1 MFQCLFL
8 NLFSPADYVRKIQFG
23 KTEKLNEQQG
33 NDLAV
38 FFKLLINIRIK
49 SMEQLFEIALFEKI
63 FKRQFYNRALQCYV
77 HDTKNLP
84 KWLDINSL
92 AS

>member
-1 MFQCLFL
+1 MFRCLFL

-23 KTEKLNEQQG
+23 KKEKLNEQLG

-63 FKRQFYNRALQCYV
+63 FKR
-77 HDTKNLP
+77 
-84 KWLDINSL
+84 
-92 AS
+92 